1 MKLQIENSY
10 MSEVIKI
17 KRGVDIKLVG
27 DTNMEFAPEIRVET
41 VAIKPDDFHGARFKL
56 VVKEGEEVKA
66 GSPLLFNKDDEA
78 VKLTSPVSGEV
89 AQIVRG
95 AKRRIL
101 EVRVLADKKIKY
113 EKFGK
118 ADPIELAREEI
129 VEKLASSGCFAFFKQ
144 RPYNVIADTSKTP
157 KAIFISGFDSA
168 PLAPAMSMLLDGNEK
183 EFQIGVDALAKL
195 TSGKVHL
202 GLNADIPSGRTL
214 SSVKGVEITKYSG
227 PHPAGLVGVHIAH
240 KDPIDKGDT
249 VWTITP
255 EHVVIIGRLFQ
266 SGTFDARINIS
277 VAGSEIKDRKY
288 HSTYIGAA
296 VKPFVLDNV
305 SEKKVRIISG
315 NVLTGKHI
323 QEDGYLSFYERQ
335 VTVLA
340 EGEDPELFGWLIPK
354 PDKFSISRAL
364 PSFFMRQAEK
374 ITGQSIVY
382 NLDTNLHGEER
393 AFVVSGQYE
402 QVFPFDIF
410 PVQLIKAIMT
420 NDIEL
425 MENLGIYEV
434 VEEDFALCEVVCTS
448 KVPVQET
455 VRKGLDLM
463 KEEVG

>member
-1 MKLQIENSY
+1 
-10 MSEVIKI
+10 MSEVLKI

-27 DTNMEFAPEIRVET
+27 ETDKEFAPEMRVET
-41 VAIKPDDFHGARFKL
+41 VAIKPDDFHGAQFKL
-56 VVKEGEEVKA
+56 AVKEGEEVKA
-66 GSPLLFNKDDEA
+66 GSVLLFKKDDEA

-101 EVRVLADKKIKY
+101 EVRILTDKKIKY
-113 EKFGK
+113 EKFK
-118 ADPIELAREEI
+118 KDDPIKLDRHAI
-129 VEKLASSGCFAFFKQ
+129 VSKLAKSGCFAFFKQ
-144 RPYNVIADTSKTP
+144 RPYNVVAQTSKTP
-157 KAIFISGFDSA
+157 KAIFISGFDSS
-168 PLAPAMSMLLDGNEK
+168 PLAPDMGMLLDGNDK
-183 EFQIGVDALAKL
+183 EFQTGIDALAKL

-202 GLNADIPSGRTL
+202 GLNANVPVGRTL

-227 PHPAGLVGVHIAH
+227 PHPAGLVGVQIAQ
-240 KDPIDKGDT
+240 KNPIDKGDI
-249 VWTITP
+249 VWTINP
-255 EHVVIIGRLFQ
+255 EHVVIIGRLFLT
-266 SGTFDARINIS
+266 GKFDARINIA
-277 VAGSEIKDRKY
+277 VAGSEVKDRKY
-288 HSTYIGAA
+288 HSTILGAA
-296 VKPFVLDNV
+296 VKPFIADNL
-305 SEKKVRIISG
+305 SDKKVRVISG
-315 NVLTGKHI
+315 NVLTGTLI
-323 QEDGYLSFYERQ
+323 QSNGYLSFYERQ
-335 VTVLA
+335 ITVLA

-364 PSFFMRQAEK
+364 PSFFMRQLEK
-374 ITGQSIVY
+374 ITGQPTVY

-448 KVPVQET
+448 KIPVQET
-455 VRKGLDLM
+455 IRKGLDLM
-463 KEEVG
+463 KKELG

>member
-1 MKLQIENSY
+1 M
-10 MSEVIKI
+10 
-17 KRGVDIKLVG
+17 
-27 DTNMEFAPEIRVET
+27 
-41 VAIKPDDFHGARFKL
+41 
-56 VVKEGEEVKA
+56 
-66 GSPLLFNKDDEA
+66 
-78 VKLTSPVSGEV
+78 
-89 AQIVRG
+89 
-95 AKRRIL
+95 
-101 EVRVLADKKIKY
+101 
-113 EKFGK
+113 
-118 ADPIELAREEI
+118 
-129 VEKLASSGCFAFFKQ
+129 
-144 RPYNVIADTSKTP
+144 
-157 KAIFISGFDSA
+157 
-168 PLAPAMSMLLDGNEK
+168 
-183 EFQIGVDALAKL
+183 
-195 TSGKVHL
+195 
-202 GLNADIPSGRTL
+202 
-214 SSVKGVEITKYSG
+214 
-227 PHPAGLVGVHIAH
+227 
-240 KDPIDKGDT
+240 
-249 VWTITP
+249 
-255 EHVVIIGRLFQ
+255 
-266 SGTFDARINIS
+266 
-277 VAGSEIKDRKY
+277 
-288 HSTYIGAA
+288 
-296 VKPFVLDNV
+296 
-305 SEKKVRIISG
+305 
-315 NVLTGKHI
+315 TGKHI